1 MRMSQEST
9 SIRAWDLVN
18 WSSQSFLQKIF
29 SEYGEDPYSRS
40 IADAIIK
47 YRKGKLI
54 DSTREL
60 ASIIEAAIP
69 RQGFQKSHYTHPAT
83 RVFQAL
89 RIAVNSELEEI
100 HSGIQQAFDKLGAGG
115 LIIVVSFN
123 SLEDQIVKKALV
135 KLNEGRLSI
144 LLFKRLFLR

>member
-18 WSSQSFLQKIF
+18 WSSQSLLQKIF
-29 SEYGEDPYSRS
+29 TEYGEEPYSRS

-47 YRKGKLI
+47 YRKDKLI
-54 DSTREL
+54 DSTKEL
-60 ASIIEAAIP
+60 ASIIEATIP
-69 RQGFQKSHYTHPAT
+69 YQGFQKPHHTHPAT

-100 HSGIQQAFDKLGAGG
+100 HSGIRQAFDKLGAGG

-135 KLNEGRLSI
+135 RLNEGRQSMLI
-144 LLFKRLFLR
+144 FICLFLR